1 MLDDLASRCSLSLVT
16 SLSTPRKKVD
26 AATKLENY
34 SFTSESFQQNIFFD
48 EFLTRFRFY
57 CYERCLNENK

>member
-1 MLDDLASRCSLSLVT
+1 MLDDLASRCSLSLSHFT
-16 SLSTPRKKVD
+16 INPPKKID
-26 AATKLENY
+26 SATKLENY